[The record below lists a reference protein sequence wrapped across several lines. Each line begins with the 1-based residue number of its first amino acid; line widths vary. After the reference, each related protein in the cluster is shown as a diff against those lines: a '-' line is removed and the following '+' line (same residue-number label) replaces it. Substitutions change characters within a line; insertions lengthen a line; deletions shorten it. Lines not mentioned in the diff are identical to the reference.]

1 MMQCS
6 SARCIV
12 KVGTEVKYLLDFM
25 FPTFALSLFVSVR
38 LMCLHLKKIYRYEC
52 NHALEAIHVR
62 HELLYNGGCAYLNS
76 VKLNHSS
83 WTSLACLSPAGLNSN
98 IVIST

>member
-12 KVGTEVKYLLDFM
+12 KVGKLSTCLTSCSQPLLCHYLSQCCSC
-25 FPTFALSLFVSVR
+25 AYI
-38 LMCLHLKKIYRYEC
+38 KKIYGYEC

-62 HELLYNGGCAYLNS
+62 HELLYNGGCPYLNS

-83 WTSLACLSPAGLNSN
+83 WTSLACLSPAGLSSN